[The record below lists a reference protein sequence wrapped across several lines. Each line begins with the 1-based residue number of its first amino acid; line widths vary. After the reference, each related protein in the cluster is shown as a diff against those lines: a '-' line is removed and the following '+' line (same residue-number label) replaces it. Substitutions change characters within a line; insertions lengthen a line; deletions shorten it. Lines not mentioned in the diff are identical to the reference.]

1 MKALSLLSLFITTLS
16 VTRAANIKNLNEDDF
31 FSFIDEHP
39 NVFVKY
45 CAPWYSKCQDVQSDY
60 EKASEELKESKIV
73 FAQVDCS
80 LEQELCINNGVDKYP
95 KFELHRDEDILEFR
109 YK

>member
-39 NVFVKY
+39 NVFVK
-45 CAPWYSKCQDVQSDY
+45 V
-60 EKASEELKESKIV
+60 
-73 FAQVDCS
+73 
-80 LEQELCINNGVDKYP
+80 
-95 KFELHRDEDILEFR
+95 
-109 YK
+109 